1 MYIIVYIY
9 TPAIQVPAK
18 KTTMARCLQETA
30 IIPIGNDL
38 SIDLLMG
45 FPRLGRLKAGHCQS
59 ICRPRGW
66 YHFQP
71 IAIFA
76 YICYILDPSF
86 HMTWHRS
93 CCSHPLYCSYSQ
105 KTVVLMMPCSIVF
118 FHNPKVRLS
127 RWVNPLTGRST
138 YFCWPSPSGQNAL
151 DLQSFRWQ
159 NLSGNT

>member
-9 TPAIQVPAK
+9 TPAIQVPAKK

-86 HMTWHRS
+86 HMT
-93 CCSHPLYCSYSQ
+93 
-105 KTVVLMMPCSIVF
+105 
-118 FHNPKVRLS
+118 
-127 RWVNPLTGRST
+127 
-138 YFCWPSPSGQNAL
+138 
-151 DLQSFRWQ
+151 
-159 NLSGNT
+159 